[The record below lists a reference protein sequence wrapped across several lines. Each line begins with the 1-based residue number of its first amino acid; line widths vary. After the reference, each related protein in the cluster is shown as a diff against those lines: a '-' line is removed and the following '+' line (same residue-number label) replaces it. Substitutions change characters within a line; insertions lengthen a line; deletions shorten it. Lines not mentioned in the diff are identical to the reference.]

1 MTAELIAT
9 QAHDGQFRF
18 DGVTP
23 YIVHPRAVVARLIKM
38 GVKNKDILD
47 AAWGH
52 DLLEDTKETPDSLR
66 AKGFSERSIFII
78 QLLTKKPGVSEEEY
92 NRKIKE
98 NKGARQIKIADMLSN
113 MADTPSKNQILRYSR
128 GLIYFLS

>member
-52 DLLEDTKETPDSLR
+52 DLLEDTKETPETLLQ
-66 AKGFSERSIFII
+66 KGFSARSVSII
-78 QLLTKKPGVSEEEY
+78 VILTKKLGVSEEEY
-92 NRKIKE
+92 NRGIKDD
-98 NKGARQIKIADMLSN
+98 KGARQIKIADMLSN